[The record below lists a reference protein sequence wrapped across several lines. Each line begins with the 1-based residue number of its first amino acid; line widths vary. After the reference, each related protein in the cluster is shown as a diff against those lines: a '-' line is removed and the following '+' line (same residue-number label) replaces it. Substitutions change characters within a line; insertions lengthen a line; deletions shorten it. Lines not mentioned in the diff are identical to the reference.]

1 MTQHARA
8 IAIVVALLL
17 CVNWGSGVVCT
28 FCVRV
33 SSGINSSAYAESAND
48 SRPQAPFDLRF
59 AAYRDV
65 LQRAVHGPRVDYRM
79 LAGDRGMLDRV
90 AMQFAAVPAAT
101 ERDWHARDRMAFW
114 INAYNLFT
122 LQAIV
127 THYPI
132 RGSLFSLSPR
142 NSIRQIDGVWTTLKW
157 QAAGRDV
164 TLDQIE
170 HGILRPEFG
179 DARVHMAVNCASKSC
194 PPLSAEPYEGADLP
208 RQLDEAARR
217 YLASPAGARVAGGR
231 LLVSSIFKWYG
242 DDFVKEYAPINPVR
256 DRATDLAIRGFV
268 ERYGPPDAGAAA
280 KAGSPLAFLD
290 YDWSLNDIEPLA
302 TR

>member
-1 MTQHARA
+1 MRQHART
-8 IAIVVALLL
+8 IAVVAASL
-17 CVNWGSGVVCT
+17 WGSGVVCS
-28 FCVRV
+28 FCVQ
-33 SSGINSSAYAESAND
+33 GASAYAETAND
-48 SRPQAPFDLRF
+48 SRPQTQADLRF

-65 LQRAVHGPRVDYRM
+65 LQRTVHGPRVDYQA
-79 LAGDRGMLDRV
+79 LARDRGMLDRV
-90 AMQFAAVPAAT
+90 AVQFAEVPAAT
-101 ERDWHARDRMAFW
+101 ERGWEARDRMAFW

-142 NSIRQIDGVWTTLKW
+142 NSIRQIDGVWTALKW
-157 QAAGRDV
+157 RAAGRDV

-170 HGILRPEFG
+170 HGILRPEFA

-242 DDFVKEYAPINPVR
+242 GDFVKEYAPIDPGPGP
-256 DRATDLAIRGFV
+256 ATDRAIRGFV
-268 ERYGPPDAGAAA
+268 ERYGPPDAAAAA
-280 KAGSPLAFLD
+280 KAGARLAFLD
-290 YDWSLNDIEPLA
+290 YDWSLNDIDRPA
-302 TR
+302 ARD